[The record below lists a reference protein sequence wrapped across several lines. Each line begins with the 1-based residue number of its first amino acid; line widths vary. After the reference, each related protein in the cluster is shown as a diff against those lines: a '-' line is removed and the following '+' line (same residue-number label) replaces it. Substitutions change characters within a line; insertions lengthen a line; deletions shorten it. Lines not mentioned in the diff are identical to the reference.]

1 MGTGGTLTNRMRR
14 FSGWIL
20 PAASAALIAGA
31 ACAGARSVPRAPQPS
46 ASASTPAAAATA
58 APIPEQESGIRALT
72 PQTRGA
78 EVAPERL
85 ERLLRRNLSPVVSL
99 PETLLAAR
107 IAAWKT
113 LPVGERIARW
123 AELFVER
130 RDNVYCFGP
139 KAGCYV
145 GDSLLVQDYKLD
157 CVSLFY
163 RCSELARA
171 ASPRDAV
178 LLALTTRFAGG
189 PADAVVRPSGA
200 VDYDNPAHLDY
211 SEDFAATGLW
221 GRDVTHDVG
230 IDVAETPGTSRYPA
244 GTRRFIPKNKI
255 RFDRLQDGDLLLFV
269 LDEANDKARK
279 LRENYGLLVGHQA
292 IVRVEGGTVYQIHA
306 AQTDLPGAYTGN
318 HVVKVPIR
326 TYLARLEKFK
336 GIIVLRM
343 DSDAM
348 RQSRE

>member
-1 MGTGGTLTNRMRR
+1 MGTVGVLAIRVRRLTRRM
-14 FSGWIL
+14 L
-20 PAASAALIAGA
+20 PAASLALIAGV
-31 ACAGARSVPRAPQPS
+31 ACAGARSADSAAPQSAPS
-46 ASASTPAAAATA
+46 HAAPAAS
-58 APIPEQESGIRALT
+58 PALPQDAVVT
-72 PQTRGA
+72 TLAPQTRGA
-78 EVAPERL
+78 GVPPERL
-85 ERLLRRNLSPVVSL
+85 ERLLRRNLAPAVSL
-99 PETLLAAR
+99 PDTLLAAR
-107 IAAWKT
+107 IAAWKA

-171 ASPRDAV
+171 TSPRDAV

-189 PADAVVRPSGA
+189 PADAVVQPSGA

-221 GRDVTHDVG
+221 GRDVTHEVG
-230 IDVAETPGTSRYPA
+230 VDVAETPGTSRYPA
-244 GTRRFIPKNKI
+244 GTCRFIPKNKI
-255 RFDRLQDGDLLLFV
+255 RFDRLRDGDLLLFV
-269 LDEANDKARK
+269 LDETNDKARK

-292 IVRVEGGTVYQIHA
+292 IVRVENGIVYQIHA
-306 AQTDLPGAYTGN
+306 AQADLPGVYTGN

-343 DSDAM
+343 GGDAM
-348 RQSRE
+348 PQFRQ